1 MAAVDLEYMSFSGEP
16 GESPVFHPQTWIDLL
31 TAATAK
37 RDMFSAK
44 TLMVILDGVEH
55 LAMARL
61 EPGSGIIITSFHAS
75 VFERLLNSYNNA
87 ALLKSI
93 GTLYLGEFHMPGMAL
108 KHLELAKQMAPGD
121 RDLDQLQKA
130 ATLALAHEANDHPSH
145 TPLDEGLAVKPE
157 VSKVIFKTT
166 TRLHRVETRLQL
178 NASTGALERRQEAK
192 RQTGKLSPAP
202 ATATAQV
209 QDFTIAFEQ
218 IRELIAGTKFADAF
232 AALADLVKAGAPVD
246 DAQTCY
252 AQLGLAAFEHNRLA
266 DALAAYLKMRDL
278 APEGVEGWY
287 NCGLVYQKMAMAD
300 EALDCYEE
308 AARLDPTNARTWCNL
323 SSIWFDRG
331 DYPESEAMARKAL
344 EIRADY
350 PRALDNLAATLSAMD
365 RLDEAAEVCQRAIR
379 LQPNL
384 HSAWFKLGVIK
395 FQQEQFVPAMEAF
408 NLTGDN
414 PDYFPYVL
422 YYLCMIDARRGRLD
436 EAIQKLGD
444 ARAADPL
451 NELEPLA
458 LKEIGAVC
466 TKLGHH
472 QAAADAYGQITQ
484 IQPDDVAAWL
494 AMGTAFHRI
503 NQFTEAEAAYTRVTE
518 IDPQNPIPWH
528 NLGILAADQNQ
539 HSRARDCFQREVDLA
554 PDDAKAWYDLA
565 VAWEKVGNQEESERA
580 FHQAEALVRTNS
592 RKTSDLSAAMS
603 IVRRLNL
610 GDRVLKT
617 GEMK

>member
-1 MAAVDLEYMSFSGEP
+1 MSFSGEP
-16 GESPVFHPQTWIDLL
+16 ADSPVFHPQTWIDLL
-31 TAATAK
+31 ATVMAK
-37 RDMFSAK
+37 RDMFSAR
-44 TLMVILDGVEH
+44 TLSVITEGVEN
-55 LAMARL
+55 LALARL
-61 EPGSGIIITSFHAS
+61 EPNCSFVLTSFHAS
-75 VFERLLNSYNNA
+75 LFERLVSSYNNA
-87 ALLKSI
+87 GLLKSV
-93 GTLYLGEFHMPGMAL
+93 GTQYLGEFRMPGIAL
-108 KHLELAKQMAPGD
+108 KHFELAKQMAPGD
-121 RDLDQLQKA
+121 RDIEQLEKA
-130 ATLALAHEANDHPSH
+130 ATLALTQQANMEAAHTA
-145 TPLDEGLAVKPE
+145 LDEGLVSKPDAG
-157 VSKVIFKTT
+157 KVIFKTT
-166 TRLHRVETRLQL
+166 TRLHRVETRMQL

-192 RQTGKLSPAP
+192 RETQRLAPAP
-202 ATATAQV
+202 AAQM
-209 QDFTIAFEQ
+209 QDFSLAFEQ
-218 IRELIAGTKFADAF
+218 IRTFIVQTHFSDAF

-246 DAQTCY
+246 EAQTCY
-252 AQLGLAAFEHNRLA
+252 AQLGLAAFENNRLA
-266 DALAAYLKMRDL
+266 DALAAYLKMRDM
-278 APEGVEGWY
+278 APESVEGWY
-287 NCGLVYQKMAMAD
+287 NCGLVYHKMAMSD

-308 AARLDPTNARTWCNL
+308 AARLDPNNARTWCNL

-331 DYPESEAMARKAL
+331 DYPEAETMARHAL
-344 EIRADY
+344 EIRPDY

-365 RLDEAAEVCQRAIR
+365 RLPEASDVCQQAIR

-395 FQQEQFVPAMEAF
+395 FQQDQFIPAMEAF

-414 PDYFPYVL
+414 PDFFPYVL

-458 LKEIGAVC
+458 LKEIGSVC

-472 QAAADAYGQITQ
+472 QAAADAYGQITM
-484 IQPDDVAAWL
+484 IQPDDCSAWL
-494 AMGTAFHRI
+494 ATGAAHHRI
-503 NQFTEAEAAYTRVTE
+503 NQFAEAEAAYMKVTE
-518 IDPQNPIPWH
+518 IDPQNSLPWH
-528 NLGILAADQNQ
+528 NLGLLASDQGQ
-539 HSRARDCFQREVDLA
+539 HAKAKDCFQREVDLA

-565 VAWEKVGNQEESERA
+565 VAWQKLGKEKECARA
-580 FHQAEALVRTNS
+580 FEQAEALVRNNS

>member
-1 MAAVDLEYMSFSGEP
+1 MSFTGEP
-16 GESPVFHPQTWIDLL
+16 SESPVFFPQTWIDLL

-61 EPGSGIIITSFHAS
+61 EPGSGITLTSFHAS
-75 VFERLLNSYNNA
+75 LFERLLNAYNNA

-93 GTLYLGEFHMPGMAL
+93 GTLYLGEFRMPGLAL
-108 KHLELAKQMAPGD
+108 KHFELAKQMAPGD
-121 RDLDQLQKA
+121 HDLDQLEKT
-130 ATLALAHEANDHPSH
+130 ATLALARQASEQAEH
-145 TPLDEGLAVKPE
+145 TPLDEGLVPKPE

-178 NASTGALERRQEAK
+178 NASTGALERKQEARRK
-192 RQTGKLSPAP
+192 TGALPEPSAAP
-202 ATATAQV
+202 T
-209 QDFTIAFEQ
+209 QDFSRAFEQ
-218 IRELIAGTKFADAF
+218 IRGLIAHAQFADAF
-232 AALADLVKAGAPVD
+232 AGLADVVKAGAPVD
-246 DAQTCY
+246 EAQTCY
-252 AQLGLAAFEHNRLA
+252 AQLGLAAFENNRLA
-266 DALAAYLKMRDL
+266 DALAAYLKMRDMG
-278 APEGVEGWY
+278 PEGVEGWY
-287 NCGLVYQKMAMAD
+287 NCGLVYHKMAMSD

-331 DYPESEAMARKAL
+331 DYIESETMARKAL
-344 EIRADY
+344 EIRPDY

-365 RLDEAAEVCQRAIR
+365 RLQEAAEVCQQAIR

-395 FQQEQFVPAMEAF
+395 FQQDQFVPAMEAF

-414 PDYFPYVL
+414 PDFFPYVL

-472 QAAADAYGQITQ
+472 QAAADAYGQVAQIT
-484 IQPDDVAAWL
+484 PDDVTAWL
-494 AMGTAFHRI
+494 AMGTAYHRI
-503 NQFTEAEAAYTRVTE
+503 NQFAEAQAAYTRVAE
-518 IDPQNPIPWH
+518 LEPQNPIPWH
-528 NLGILAADQNQ
+528 NLGLLASDQGQ
-539 HSRARDCFQREVDLA
+539 HAQARDCFQREVELA
-554 PDDAKAWYDLA
+554 PGDAKAWYDLA
-565 VAWEKVGNQEESERA
+565 VAWQKLGNEEEGARA
-580 FHQAEALVRTNS
+580 FEQSEALVRTNV

-617 GEMK
+617 GDLK

>member
-1 MAAVDLEYMSFSGEP
+1 MSLTGEP

-61 EPGSGIIITSFHAS
+61 EPNCPFALTSFHAS
-75 VFERLLNSYNNA
+75 LFERLLNAYNNA
-87 ALLKSI
+87 ALLKSV
-93 GTLYLGEFHMPGMAL
+93 GTLYLGEFRMPGVAL
-108 KHLELAKQMAPGD
+108 KHFELARQMAPGD
-121 RDLDQLQKA
+121 RDLDELERT
-130 ATLALAHEANDHPSH
+130 ATLALARLASEQTEH
-145 TPLDEGLAVKPE
+145 TPLVEGLVPKPE

-178 NASTGALERRQEAK
+178 NASTGALERKQEARRK
-192 RQTGKLSPAP
+192 TGALPEPSAAAP
-202 ATATAQV
+202 M
-209 QDFTIAFEQ
+209 QDFSRAFEQ
-218 IRELIAGTKFADAF
+218 IRGLIANTQFADAF
-232 AALADLVKAGAPVD
+232 AGLADVVKAGAPVD
-246 DAQTCY
+246 EAQTCY
-252 AQLGLAAFEHNRLA
+252 AQLGLAAFENNRQA
-266 DALAAYLKMRDL
+266 DALAAYLKMRDM

-287 NCGLVYQKMAMAD
+287 NCGLVYHKMAMSD

-308 AARLDPTNARTWCNL
+308 AARLDPANARTWCNL

-331 DYPESEAMARKAL
+331 DYTESETMARKAL
-344 EIRADY
+344 EIRPDY

-365 RLDEAAEVCQRAIR
+365 RLQEAAEVCQQAIR

-395 FQQEQFVPAMEAF
+395 FQQDQFIPAMEAF

-414 PDYFPYVL
+414 PDFFPYVL

-472 QAAADAYGQITQ
+472 QAAADAYGQVAQIT
-484 IQPDDVAAWL
+484 PDDATAWL
-494 AMGTAFHRI
+494 AMGTAHHRI
-503 NQFTEAEAAYTRVTE
+503 NQFAEAQAAYTRVSE
-518 IDPQNPIPWH
+518 LEPQNPIPWH
-528 NLGILAADQNQ
+528 NLGLLASDQGQ
-539 HSRARDCFQREVDLA
+539 YAQARDCFQREVDLA
-554 PDDAKAWYDLA
+554 PGDAKAWYDLA
-565 VAWEKVGNQEESERA
+565 VAWQKLGNEDEGARA
-580 FHQAEALVRTNS
+580 FERSEALVRTNV

-617 GEMK
+617 GDLK

>member
-1 MAAVDLEYMSFSGEP
+1 MTFSGEP

-31 TAATAK
+31 TAATA
-37 RDMFSAK
+37 RHDMFSAK

-55 LAMARL
+55 LALARL
-61 EPGSGIIITSFHAS
+61 EPNCPLIITSFHGS
-75 VFERLLNSYNNA
+75 LFERLLHSYNNA

-93 GTLYLGEFHMPGMAL
+93 GTLYLGEFRMPGVAL

-121 RDLDQLQKA
+121 RDIDQLEKA
-130 ATLALAHEANDHPSH
+130 ATLALAQQANAEAAH
-145 TPLDEGLAVKPE
+145 TPLEQGLVAKPE

-166 TRLHRVETRLQL
+166 TRLHRVETRMQL
-178 NASTGALERRQEAK
+178 NASTGELERRQEVK
-192 RQTGKLSPAP
+192 RETTRLARPP
-202 ATATAQV
+202 TV
-209 QDFTIAFEQ
+209 PVHDFSRAFEQ
-218 IRELIAGTKFADAF
+218 IRGLIGETRFSDAF
-232 AALADLVKAGAPVD
+232 ASLADLVRAGAPVD
-246 DAQTCY
+246 EAQTCY
-252 AQLGLAAFEHNRLA
+252 AQLGLAAFENNRLA

-278 APEGVEGWY
+278 APENVEGWY
-287 NCGLVYQKMAMAD
+287 NCGLVYHKMAMSD

-308 AARLDPTNARTWCNL
+308 AARRDPGNARTWCNL

-331 DYPESEAMARKAL
+331 DYAESEAMARKAL
-344 EIRADY
+344 ELRPEY

-365 RLDEAAEVCQRAIR
+365 RLPEAAEVCQQAIR

-395 FQQEQFVPAMEAF
+395 FQQDQFVPAMEAF

-414 PDYFPYVL
+414 PDFFPYVL

-436 EAIQKLGD
+436 EAIEKLGD

-472 QAAADAYGQITQ
+472 QAAADAYGQVTQ
-484 IQPDDVAAWL
+484 ITPDDASAWL
-494 AMGTAFHRI
+494 AMGTAHHRI
-503 NQFTEAEAAYTRVTE
+503 NEFDQARAAYTRVTE
-518 IDPQNPIPWH
+518 IEPQNPLPWH
-528 NLGILAADQNQ
+528 NLGLLAADQGA
-539 HSRARDCFQREVDLA
+539 HERARDCFQREVDLA
-554 PDDAKAWYDLA
+554 PKDAKAWYDLA
-565 VAWEKVGNQEESERA
+565 VAWQKLGNKGECALWA
-580 FHQAEALVRTNS
+580 FEQAETLVRGDS

-617 GEMK
+617 GEMR

>member
-1 MAAVDLEYMSFSGEP
+1 MSFSGEP

-44 TLMVILDGVEH
+44 TLMMILDGVEH
-55 LAMARL
+55 LALARL
-61 EPGSGIIITSFHAS
+61 EPNCPFAITGFHAS
-75 VFERLLNSYNNA
+75 LFERLLNSYNNA
-87 ALLKSI
+87 GLLKSI
-93 GTLYLGEFHMPGMAL
+93 GTLYLGEFRMPGVAL

-121 RDLDQLQKA
+121 RDIDQLEKA
-130 ATLALAHEANDHPSH
+130 ATLALARQASEEVEH
-145 TPLDEGLAVKPE
+145 TPIDEGLVAKPD

-166 TRLHRVETRLQL
+166 ARLHRVDTRLQL
-178 NASTGALERRQEAK
+178 NASTGALERKQEAK
-192 RQTGKLSPAP
+192 RQTGRLLSAS
-202 ATATAQV
+202 TGQV
-209 QDFTIAFEQ
+209 QDFSRAFEQ
-218 IRELIAGTKFADAF
+218 IRGLIAETQFADAF
-232 AALADLVKAGAPVD
+232 AALADVVKAGAPVD
-246 DAQTCY
+246 EAQTCY
-252 AQLGLAAFEHNRLA
+252 AQLGLAAFENNRLA
-266 DALAAYLKMRDL
+266 DALAAYLKMRDM
-278 APEGVEGWY
+278 APDGVEGWY
-287 NCGLVYQKMAMAD
+287 NCGLVYHKMAMSD

-308 AARLDPTNARTWCNL
+308 AARLDPANARTWCNL

-331 DYPESEAMARKAL
+331 DYAESEAMARKAL
-344 EIRADY
+344 EIRPDY
-350 PRALDNLAATLSAMD
+350 PRALDNLAATLSAVD
-365 RLDEAAEVCQRAIR
+365 RLQEAAEVCQQAIR

-395 FQQEQFVPAMEAF
+395 FQQDQFVPAMEAF

-414 PDYFPYVL
+414 PDFFPYVL

-472 QAAADAYGQITQ
+472 QAAADAYGQIAQ
-484 IQPDDVAAWL
+484 ITPDDAMAWL
-494 AMGTAFHRI
+494 AMGTAHHRI
-503 NQFTEAEAAYTRVTE
+503 NQFAEAQAAYIRVTE
-518 IDPQNPIPWH
+518 LEPQNPIPWH
-528 NLGILAADQNQ
+528 NLGLLASDQGQ
-539 HSRARDCFQREVDLA
+539 HAQARDYFQREVDLA
-554 PDDAKAWYDLA
+554 PEDAKAWYDLA
-565 VAWEKVGNQEESERA
+565 VAWQKLGNEEESERA
-580 FHQAEALVRTNS
+580 FGQSEALVRSNS

-617 GEMK
+617 GEVKGK

>member
-1 MAAVDLEYMSFSGEP
+1 MTSSGEP
-16 GESPVFHPQTWIDLL
+16 GESPVFNPQTWIDLL
-31 TAATAK
+31 TATTAK
-37 RDMFSAK
+37 GDMFSAK

-55 LAMARL
+55 LALARL
-61 EPGSGIIITSFHAS
+61 EPNCPIAFTSFHAS
-75 VFERLLNSYNNA
+75 LFERLLHSYNNA
-87 ALLKSI
+87 ALLKSV
-93 GTLYLGEFHMPGMAL
+93 GTLYLGEFRLPGVAL
-108 KHLELAKQMAPGD
+108 KHLELAKQMAPSD
-121 RDLDQLQKA
+121 RDIDQLQKA
-130 ATLALAHEANDHPSH
+130 ATLALAQLVNAESVH
-145 TPLDEGLAVKPE
+145 TPIDEGMIAKPE
-157 VSKVIFKTT
+157 LSKVIFKTT

-192 RQTGKLSPAP
+192 RETGRLAPAP
-202 ATATAQV
+202 AEPE
-209 QDFTIAFEQ
+209 QDFSHAFEQ
-218 IRELIAGTKFADAF
+218 IRALIANVQFSDAF
-232 AALADLVKAGAPVD
+232 TALADVVKAGAPTD
-246 DAQTCY
+246 EAQTCY
-252 AQLGLAAFEHNRLA
+252 AQLGLAAFENNRLA
-266 DALAAYLKMRDL
+266 DALAAYLKMRDMV
-278 APEGVEGWY
+278 PESVEGWY
-287 NCGLVYQKMAMAD
+287 NCGLVYHKMAMSD

-308 AARLDPTNARTWCNL
+308 AARIDPENARTWCNL

-331 DYPESEAMARKAL
+331 DYVESEKMARHAL
-344 EIRADY
+344 EIRPDY

-365 RLDEAAEVCQRAIR
+365 RLPEAADICQQAIR

-395 FQQEQFVPAMEAF
+395 FQQDQFVPAMEAF

-414 PDYFPYVL
+414 PDFFPYVL

-458 LKEIGAVC
+458 LKEIGSVC

-472 QAAADAYGQITQ
+472 QAAADAYGQITM
-484 IQPDDVAAWL
+484 IQPDDASAWL
-494 AMGTAFHRI
+494 ATGTAHHRI
-503 NQFTEAEAAYTRVTE
+503 NQFAEAQAAYERVTE
-518 IDPQNPIPWH
+518 IEPQNPLPWH
-528 NLGILAADQNQ
+528 NLGLLAADQGQ
-539 HSRARDCFQREVDLA
+539 HARARECFQREVELA
-554 PDDAKAWYDLA
+554 PTDAKAWYDLA
-565 VAWEKVGNQEESERA
+565 VAWDKVGNKRESEHA
-580 FHQAEALVRTNS
+580 FQQSESLVRGNT